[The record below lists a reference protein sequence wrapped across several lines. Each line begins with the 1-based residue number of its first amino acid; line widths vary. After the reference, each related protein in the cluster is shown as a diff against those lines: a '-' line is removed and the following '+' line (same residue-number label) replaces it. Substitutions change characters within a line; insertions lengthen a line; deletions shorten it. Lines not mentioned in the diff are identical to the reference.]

1 MNFGSLATH
10 FHRRSSLRWRR
21 LLAATV
27 LSLLLTLSCLSS
39 ATAQTAT
46 AGTVGTEE
54 GNLILSEDARIAPL
68 LEKLIDRNWRRR
80 LDAADALVA
89 IGAPAL
95 PPLTTALHSPNASLR
110 WRVASVL
117 GDLGPE
123 AAPAVPSLV
132 AALRDPDPQVR
143 LYATLALG
151 NIGRAAKIAT
161 PQLIATLQDP
171 DSYVRTYVPI
181 ALRKVGAQ
189 GNVAV
194 SALITAL
201 RDENSQVRLNAAY
214 ALGAL
219 GREAEPAIPNLVETL
234 LDTQPYVRL
243 GASKSLAN
251 IASAFQDQAPS
262 LPSRKL
268 TDLIATFEQVLSL
281 LENPDQ
287 GFAIEDIARI
297 RRPLSALQAEQDH
310 RFGDKVLKIL
320 QQHPWWLGV
329 ALYILVL
336 PSVCV
341 ALLQF
346 KPLWILAINDALK
359 PYTDF
364 VVPLLG
370 INVPLRSILLVGWF
384 HYHPK
389 VLDAWVSRHLT
400 VARQQFSQ
408 KPTVR
413 DRQHW
418 IPLPVVLEGTTL
430 PQLQAADLRPVF
442 NIRRSRLM
450 VFGEGGIGKTS
461 LACKIGQW
469 AMASDPMQR
478 LCPHPMLPLLL
489 EEPLPDGSESAGTRL
504 LVALQGQ
511 LQTLIDA
518 SEPINLGLMER
529 LLRHK
534 RLLVIVDR
542 FSEMPDTTRAAIQ
555 PDLPDFLANGLVVT
569 SRNDEILGRSSR
581 TTLKPLRIESNKLSS
596 FMEAYLMQQRQ
607 REHLNDAEFFAACQH
622 LSRLVGP
629 RPITVL
635 LAKLYAELLIRKL
648 QQPQPQ
654 LDLATLPDDV
664 PSLMLSYLNE
674 LNRDITTQ
682 PLADRVIHQDA
693 KTLAWAC
700 VKLQFYPSLILRTE
714 AIAALGVS
722 GREEPEAHLD
732 YLEKTLRLIETVGAS
747 QDRIRFCLDPLA
759 EYLAALA
766 VADLVASDS
775 AQWQHLILETATQLK
790 QTVPLDTM
798 RGFLLAIRDVWQT
811 QTMPSLDHQPETA
824 ELWSQFTELTE
835 NTESL
840 AC

>member
-1 MNFGSLATH
+1 MNLGSPANQSH
-10 FHRRSSLRWRR
+10 PSFPSRWKR
-21 LLAATV
+21 LLAAAC
-27 LSLLLTLSCLSS
+27 LSLFLSLSWISS
-39 ATAQTAT
+39 AVAQTPHR
-46 AGTVGTEE
+46 EE
-54 GNLILSEDARIAPL
+54 GSLIPAEDVRIAPL
-68 LEKLIDRNWRRR
+68 LEKLTDRNWHRR

-95 PPLTTALHSPNASLR
+95 PSLTTALQSPNASLR

-123 AAPAVPSLV
+123 AASAVPNLMV
-132 AALRDPDPQVR
+132 ALQDPDPQVR

-151 NIGRAAKIAT
+151 NIGREAKMAI

-194 SALITAL
+194 SALTTVL
-201 RDENSQVRLNAAY
+201 RDANPQVRLNAAY

-234 LDTQPYVRL
+234 LDAQPYVRL
-243 GASKSLAN
+243 GAVKSLAN

-262 LPSRKL
+262 LSSRKL
-268 TDLIATFEQVLSL
+268 TGLIATFEQVLSL

-287 GFAIEDIARI
+287 GFTLEDIARV

-310 RFGDKVLKIL
+310 RFGDKVLQLI

-329 ALYILVL
+329 VLYILVL
-336 PSVCV
+336 PLACV
-341 ALLQF
+341 VLLQL
-346 KPLWILAINDALK
+346 KPLWLLAINDTLK

-370 INVPLRSILLVGWF
+370 INVPLRSLLLVGGF
-384 HYHPK
+384 HYHPR
-389 VLDAWVSRHLT
+389 VLDAWVARHLT

-418 IPLPVVLEGTTL
+418 VPLPVVFDGTTL
-430 PQLQAADLRPVF
+430 PQLQAANLHPVF
-442 NIRRSRLM
+442 NIRRSRLLI
-450 VFGEGGIGKTS
+450 VGEGGIGKTS
-461 LACKIGQW
+461 LACQIGQW
-469 AMASDPMQR
+469 AMALDPTQR

-489 EEPLPDGSESAGTRL
+489 EEPLPDSSEPAGTRL

-518 SEPINLGLMER
+518 SEPVNLGLMER

-542 FSEMPDTTRAAIQ
+542 FSEMPSATRTAIQ

-569 SRNDEILGRSSR
+569 SRQDETLGRSSR

-596 FMEAYLMQQRQ
+596 FMEAYLMQQGQ
-607 REHLNDAEFFAACQH
+607 REQLNDAEFFAACQN
-622 LSRLVGP
+622 LSQLVGA
-629 RPITVL
+629 RSITVL

-648 QQPQPQ
+648 QQPKPH
-654 LDLATLPDDV
+654 LDFATLPDDI
-664 PSLMLSYLNE
+664 PSLMLGYLNE

-682 PLADRVIHQDA
+682 PLADRVVHQDA
-693 KTLAWAC
+693 KALAWAC
-700 VKLQFYPSLILRTE
+700 VQSQFYPNPILRTA
-714 AIAALGVS
+714 AIAALAAVGQA
-722 GREEPEAHLD
+722 EPETHLD
-732 YLEKTLRLIETVGAS
+732 YLETKLRLIETVGAS
-747 QDRIRFCLDPLA
+747 QDRLRFCLDPLA

-766 VADLVASDS
+766 VAEQVACNPE
-775 AQWQHLILETATQLK
+775 QWQPLILDAVAQLK

-798 RGFLLAIRDVWQT
+798 RGFLLALRDVWQT
-811 QTMPSLDHQPETA
+811 QTTPFSAQDFEST

-835 NTESL
+835 STESL
-840 AC
+840 GR